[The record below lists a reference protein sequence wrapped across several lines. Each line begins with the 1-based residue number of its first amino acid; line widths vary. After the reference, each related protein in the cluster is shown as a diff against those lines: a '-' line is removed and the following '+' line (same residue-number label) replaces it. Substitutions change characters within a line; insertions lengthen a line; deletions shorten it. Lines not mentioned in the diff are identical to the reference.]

1 MATRS
6 LSEKKKQ
13 SIQEA
18 FREKIKFV
26 IHKSVSR
33 ERHQPRD
40 DSTDKK
46 DNKPNAAQIAV
57 RKRKEEALR
66 NKIEIF
72 KKVEPKLFE
81 ANEFFQMEGPE
92 SAKLRSQSRNQPRL
106 HYAS

>member
-13 SIQEA
+13 YIQEA

-40 DSTDKK
+40 DSSDKK
-46 DNKPNAAQIAV
+46 DKPNAAQIAM
-57 RKRKEEALR
+57 RKKKEEALR
-66 NKIEIF
+66 SKIEIF
-72 KKVEPKLFE
+72 RKV
-81 ANEFFQMEGPE
+81 
-92 SAKLRSQSRNQPRL
+92 
-106 HYAS
+106 